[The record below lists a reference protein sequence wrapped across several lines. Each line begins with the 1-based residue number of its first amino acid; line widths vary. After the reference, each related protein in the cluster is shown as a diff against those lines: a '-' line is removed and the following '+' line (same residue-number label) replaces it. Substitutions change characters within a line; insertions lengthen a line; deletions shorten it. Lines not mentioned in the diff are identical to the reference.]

1 MPKVAGNKHLAKTR
15 RKAVGGHKAKPAASQ
30 PAQAM
35 GLSRAP
41 VARYVAY
48 FRVST
53 AKQGLTGLGMDA
65 QRTAVAE
72 YLRTKGT
79 SAALLA
85 EYVEVESGRNADRPE
100 LTKAMDH
107 AKGARATLLIAKLD
121 RLSRDVH
128 FLTGLERGGVEFV
141 ACDMPDANRLTI
153 TILAAVAE
161 HERKLI
167 SERTKAALAE
177 ARKRIAT
184 TGQRKHRQVKRL
196 GNPNGAAAMMGLG
209 NAAAVSAIKAGADAK
224 ALDVRRA
231 VSTLMAGGV
240 ASARGIARKLNE
252 QGYRTPRAAQ
262 WDAKAVTRLTA
273 RLDALSAGEEGGR
286 P

>member
-1 MPKVAGNKHLAKTR
+1 MPEVAGRKQAAKTR
-15 RKAVGGHKAKPAASQ
+15 RKAVGGHKAQPMASQ
-30 PAQAM
+30 PAKPE
-35 GLSRAP
+35 GLSQSS

-72 YLRTKGT
+72 YLRARGA
-79 SAALLA
+79 SATLLA
-85 EYVEVESGRNADRPE
+85 EYVEVESGRKADRPE
-100 LTKAMDH
+100 LAKAMDH

-128 FLTGLERGGVEFV
+128 FLTGLEKGGVEFV
-141 ACDMPDANRLTI
+141 ACDMPDANRLTV

-161 HERKLI
+161 HERKMI

-177 ARKRIAT
+177 ARKRIVKV
-184 TGQRKHRQVKRL
+184 GQRKHRHVRRL

-209 NAAAVSAIKAGADAK
+209 NAAAVTAIKAGADAK

-231 VSTLMAGGV
+231 VITIQARGV
-240 ASARGIARKLNE
+240 MSAQGIARKLNE

-273 RLDALSAGEEGGR
+273 RLDALSAAR